1 MAERIIKI
9 DKDTVTNQVANKS
22 IDRSFSELIPKEDLV
37 SLDQFFD
44 YYNQL
49 FYNIPRDGTLSH
61 KTIID
66 QSTEYY
72 GNYKNPLQPV
82 VDDLQAQIDL
92 LNNRL
97 LDAEFQDSE
106 GGSLL
111 DEGEERTIKITL
123 RLAGEDKLGKAKS
136 RSKENYKFTFFNHEG
151 EATVLKN
158 SYVGWRDDPVFEFKT
173 KPGTYSYK
181 VFGFVDRAASKKDWV
196 HSGDSGIKTVTK
208 NSPLTIVE
216 DFKVDVKKKKR

>member
-49 FYNIPRDGTLSH
+49 FYSIPRDGTLSH

-111 DEGEERTIKITL
+111 DEGEERTVKITL
-123 RLAGEDKLGKAKS
+123 RLKGEDNLGKAKS

-158 SYVGWRDDPVFEFKT
+158 SYVGWRNDPVLEFKT

-181 VFGFVDRAASKKDWV
+181 VFGFIDRAASKKDWV